1 MISNESKI
9 EIISEILYDHLK
21 GKHKD
26 ALSKKLAEDIIE
38 AIDDEPTPSWYEHG
52 QCYNRNMSDMLKCY
66 YCDNKPEFTQPDKD
80 TGVIVD
86 VCKKHFIYM
95 YMG

>member
-1 MISNESKI
+1 MLRFYFLCLGAIMISNESKI

-52 QCYNRNMSDMLKCY
+52 
-66 YCDNKPEFTQPDKD
+66 
-80 TGVIVD
+80 
-86 VCKKHFIYM
+86 
-95 YMG
+95 

>member
-52 QCYNRNMSDMLKCY
+52 
-66 YCDNKPEFTQPDKD
+66 
-80 TGVIVD
+80 
-86 VCKKHFIYM
+86 
-95 YMG
+95 

>member
-9 EIISEILYDHLK
+9 EIISEIIYEHLK

-52 QCYNRNMSDMLKCY
+52 
-66 YCDNKPEFTQPDKD
+66 
-80 TGVIVD
+80 
-86 VCKKHFIYM
+86 
-95 YMG
+95 